1 MTIEEIK
8 KAAIDAI
15 GTEVTEKAKNDAII
29 FLKKVLNEN
38 VKPVAQTLVDELKEQ
53 AKTESG
59 WCSFRDKY
67 FIPGLIDVTEFVLDK
82 AFTLMINASPSKAEE
97 TPATPVVETTTPTTV
112 TPTVEPEVAA
122 TTTQP

>member
-67 FIPGLIDVTEFVLDK
+67 FIPIGL
-82 AFTLMINASPSKAEE
+82 S
-97 TPATPVVETTTPTTV
+97 
-112 TPTVEPEVAA
+112 
-122 TTTQP
+122 